1 MNSSMDKRMGGMKL
15 DLSRSARIFLRKWEG
30 LLPGKITRLE
40 E

>member
-1 MNSSMDKRMGGMKL
+1 MERMTGGMKL
-15 DLSRSARIFLRKWEG
+15 DFSLSARTFLRKYEC